1 MTEISPPVA
10 TEVIDPSLIDLDLRS
25 NRKILATLLASQQ
38 RAVDAVE
45 RASEQLDHAVSSAAL
60 RLAKGQGRL
69 VLAGAG
75 ASGRL
80 AVQDG
85 AELWPTY
92 SWPHER
98 LLCVMAGGNQALM
111 SSIEG
116 VEDDADA
123 ASAQVAHHDIGEF
136 DVVLAVAASGT
147 SAWTCRWLEA
157 SARRGALAIGM
168 ASNADTPLLMTAEC
182 PVWLDTGPEVLAGST
197 RMAAGTAQKIAL
209 NLFSTALMIRLN
221 RTYGNL
227 MVDMGAV
234 NTKLDQRRRR
244 LLQGVLP
251 DISDQYA
258 DDCLASAG
266 GWVKLAA
273 LIARG
278 DSMPQA
284 QQRLEQHDGSLRAA
298 LQAMDGKNL

>member
-1 MTEISPPVA
+1 MSATSVTPTTEA
-10 TEVIDPSLIDLDLRS
+10 IDQSLIDLDLRS
-25 NRKILATLLASQQ
+25 NSEILATLLASQQ

-45 RASEQLDHAVSSAAL
+45 RASEQLAHAISAAAS
-60 RLAKGQGRL
+60 RLSAGEGRL

-85 AELWPTY
+85 AELWSTF

-98 LLCVMAGGNQALM
+98 LLCMMAGGNAALV

-116 VEDDADA
+116 VEDDAA
-123 ASAQVAHHDIGEF
+123 AAGEQVQQHDIGRP
-136 DVVLAVAASGT
+136 DVVVAVAASGT

-157 SARRGALAIGM
+157 SIARGALGIGI
-168 ASNADTPLLMTAEC
+168 ASNADTPLLSATDC

-209 NLFSTALMIRLN
+209 NLFSTTLMIRLN

-234 NTKLDQRRRR
+234 NAKLDHRRRR

-251 DISDQYA
+251 AISDA
-258 DDCLASAG
+258 DADRCLASAG

-273 LIARG
+273 LIAQG
-278 DSMPQA
+278 DSVPKA
-284 QQRLEQHDGSLRAA
+284 TQRLKQHNGSLRHA
-298 LQAMDGKNL
+298 LQSLGE

>member
-1 MTEISPPVA
+1 MNTPPSKVSTE
-10 TEVIDPSLIDLDLRS
+10 TIDQSLMDLDLRS
-25 NRKILATLLASQQ
+25 NIDVLAALLASQQ

-45 RASEQLDHAVSSAAL
+45 RANAQLDHAVRSAAL
-60 RLAKGQGRL
+60 RLGEAHGRL

-85 AELWPTY
+85 AELWPTF

-98 LLCVMAGGNQALM
+98 LLCMMAGGEKALV

-123 ASAQVAHHDIGEF
+123 ASMQVAHHDIGEH
-136 DVVLAVAASGT
+136 DVVVAVAASGT

-157 SARRGALAIGM
+157 STERGALGIGM
-168 ASNADTPLLMTAEC
+168 ASNADTPLLKAADC

-209 NLFSTALMIRLN
+209 NLFSTTLMIRLN

-251 DISDQYA
+251 DISDSDA
-258 DDCLASAG
+258 DTCLASAG

-273 LIARG
+273 LIGCG
-278 DSMPQA
+278 DSVSEA
-284 QQRLEQHDGSLRAA
+284 NARLERHGGSLRDA
-298 LQAMDGKNL
+298 LQSLGR